1 MNKVAFLGLGA
12 MGIRM
17 ASHLLNSGY
26 QVTVW
31 NRTSSKADELVNH
44 GAILANTPRQA
55 AENADYVIAMVRDDQ
70 ASKEVWLDPLIGA
83 FEGMKAGAIAI
94 DSSTLSVNWV
104 KKLSQFAIERDIP
117 FIEAPVSGSRPQ
129 AEAAQL
135 IYLVG
140 GSLENYTKCSELLKS
155 MGSIINYTG
164 EVGNGALAKLC
175 TNTLLGMQVATLAE
189 LISTLHR
196 HNDADV
202 EKIIKALSST
212 GAWSPAASGISTMMV
227 KGIFDPM
234 FPVELIEKDF
244 RYTLEA
250 ARYNSPVINA
260 ARDVFRKGIDS
271 GIGEENMTAVIK
283 LYQQ

>member
-1 MNKVAFLGLGA
+1 MKKVTFLGLGA

-17 ASHLLNSGY
+17 TSQLLNAGY

-31 NRTSSKADELVNH
+31 NRTSSKADELVNR

-55 AENADYVIAMVRDDQ
+55 AENADYIIAMVRDDQ
-70 ASKEVWLDPLIGA
+70 ASKEVWLDPQIGA

-94 DSSTLSVNWV
+94 DSSTLSLNWV
-104 KKLSQFAIERDIP
+104 KSLSQCAIERDIP

-140 GSLENYTKCSELLKS
+140 GSLENYTKCSDLLKC

-164 EVGNGALAKLC
+164 DVGNGALAKLC

-189 LISTLHR
+189 LISTLQR
-196 HNDADV
+196 QNGADV

-212 GAWSPAASGISTMMV
+212 GAWSPAANGISMMML
-227 KGIFDPM
+227 KRIFDPM
-234 FPVELIEKDF
+234 FPIELIEKDF

-250 ARYNSPVINA
+250 TEHSSPVINA
-260 ARDVFRKGIDS
+260 ARDVFLRGIDN

-283 LYQQ
+283 LYQS

>member
-83 FEGMKAGAIAI
+83 FEGLKAGAIAI

>member
-1 MNKVAFLGLGA
+1 MKKVAFLGLGA

-17 ASHLLNSGY
+17 ASHLLNAGY

-31 NRTSSKADELVNH
+31 NRTSSKADELVNR

-70 ASKEVWLDPLIGA
+70 ASKEVWLDPQIGA

-104 KKLSQFAIERDIP
+104 KSLSQFAIERDTP

-140 GSLENYTKCSELLKS
+140 GSLENYTKCSGLLKS
-155 MGSIINYTG
+155 MGSVINYTG
-164 EVGNGALAKLC
+164 DVGNGALAKLC

-189 LISTLHR
+189 LISTLQR
-196 HNDADV
+196 QNGADV
-202 EKIIKALSST
+202 EKIMKALSST
-212 GAWSPAASGISTMMV
+212 GAWSPAANGISMMMLKRV
-227 KGIFDPM
+227 FDPM

-250 ARYNSPVINA
+250 TDHSSPVINA

-283 LYQQ
+283 LYQS

>member
-55 AENADYVIAMVRDDQ
+55 AENADYVIAMVRDDK
-70 ASKEVWLDPLIGA
+70 ASKEVWLDPQIGA

>member
-1 MNKVAFLGLGA
+1 MKKVAFLGLGA

-17 ASHLLNSGY
+17 ASHLLNAGY

-31 NRTSSKADELVNH
+31 NRTSSKSDELVNR

-70 ASKEVWLDPLIGA
+70 ASKEVWLDPQIGA

-104 KKLSQFAIERDIP
+104 KSLSQFAIERDIP

-140 GSLENYTKCSELLKS
+140 GSLENYTKCSDLLKS
-155 MGSIINYTG
+155 MGSVINYTG
-164 EVGNGALAKLC
+164 DVGNGALAKLC

-189 LISTLHR
+189 LISTLQSQ
-196 HNDADV
+196 NGADV
-202 EKIIKALSST
+202 EKIMKALSST
-212 GAWSPAASGISTMMV
+212 GAWSPAANGISMMML
-227 KGIFDPM
+227 KRIFDPM

-250 ARYNSPVINA
+250 TEHSSPVINA
-260 ARDVFRKGIDS
+260 ARDVFRRGIDS

-283 LYQQ
+283 LYQS

>member
-1 MNKVAFLGLGA
+1 MKKVAFLGLGA

-17 ASHLLNSGY
+17 ASHLLNAGY

-31 NRTSSKADELVNH
+31 NRTSSKSDELVNR
-44 GAILANTPRQA
+44 GAILANAPRQA

-70 ASKEVWLDPLIGA
+70 ASKEVWLDPQIGA

-104 KKLSQFAIERDIP
+104 KSLSQFAIERDIP

-140 GSLENYTKCSELLKS
+140 GSLENYTKCSDLLKS
-155 MGSIINYTG
+155 MGSVINYTG
-164 EVGNGALAKLC
+164 DVGNGALAKLC

-189 LISTLHR
+189 LISTLQSQ
-196 HNDADV
+196 NGADV
-202 EKIIKALSST
+202 EKIMKALSST
-212 GAWSPAASGISTMMV
+212 GAWSPAANGISMMML
-227 KGIFDPM
+227 KRIFDPM

-250 ARYNSPVINA
+250 TEHSSPVINA
-260 ARDVFRKGIDS
+260 ARDVFRRGIDS

-283 LYQQ
+283 LYQS